1 MQAAFEYLT
10 GVTLIPGMSPIMD
23 AMATVSA
30 CGITLLGTFPFLHLL
45 IALLKRPLGQLARLL
60 SIDEESVSG
69 LVFSLANSVPVY
81 KNMKNMSKKGI
92 VLNTAWLVC
101 ATAALG
107 NHLAFTASVQPD
119 YLLAVS
125 VGKIAG
131 GLLGV
136 VLACRFYRED
146 TTNI

>member
-1 MQAAFEYLT
+1 M
-10 GVTLIPGMSPIMD
+10 
-23 AMATVSA
+23 
-30 CGITLLGTFPFLHLL
+30 
-45 IALLKRPLGQLARLL
+45 ARLL

-107 NHLAFTASVQPD
+107 DHLAFTASVQPD

-136 VLACRFYRED
+136 VLAFRFYKS
-146 TTNI
+146 

>member
-1 MQAAFEYLT
+1 
-10 GVTLIPGMSPIMD
+10 MSPIID

-69 LVFSLANSVPVY
+69 LVFSLADSVPVSG
-81 KNMKNMSKKGI
+81 NMKNMSKKGI

-101 ATAALG
+101 RRRGPGRSSRL
-107 NHLAFTASVQPD
+107 SPP
-119 YLLAVS
+119 
-125 VGKIAG
+125 
-131 GLLGV
+131 
-136 VLACRFYRED
+136 ACSPITCWLCR
-146 TTNI
+146 